1 MKTSIKNFAV
11 KAFIAVAAICFTQNA
26 SAKVIEHIADR
37 YIINV
42 DQMDLNGD
50 ETLMDL
56 LMMVP
61 DVVSIDGK
69 STVTDELGKW
79 AVRIDNVSIA
89 MNAEVFLKNTKA
101 KEVKKIKV
109 CINPGI
115 MKGCGGLKT
124 VIDINYRK
132 KEDGVSGKVAL
143 EGDTY
148 GNAEAFVNTT
158 LDKKNLT
165 FRTFVQGA
173 LEHSKDKAG
182 IKSHGA
188 GEDVKMHLNW
198 DITDKDNLELFAA
211 QNFKR
216 EVEGGHTPEFPA
228 NYSRFYHFEGVYTR
242 DLGKGAYGLVQAE
255 GDYSSSNVAGLTQKE
270 INPYI
275 LFEFGFPFISKNLYM
290 TAGIETGYSAYTDG
304 ALAYT
309 DRSRYEDGYIQLDWN
324 VGKFNFS
331 VGDRFRVHNFW
342 IERACFNL
350 PYTEKST
357 TNNHV
362 TVSAWYDFNDN
373 HTLQATFARRFMFP
387 GADDFFSTVMD
398 EQTNAFSTTAIEYF
412 KKPAYVSEMR
422 YTYQKKDFNLMGIIK
437 NTRQELA
444 EGCHDNALMLGVSS
458 FMHFGILRLTAGVNY
473 FHQRTN
479 SNGEIDYNNYVNL
492 KLVPQV
498 SFDGWRLTSTMIYS
512 SNKSTFMRPANMY
525 LDFGCSKEINE
536 HWLVEGKYHD
546 IAGQNYGNRAFS
558 IGATYSF

>member
-1 MKTSIKNFAV
+1 MKKLFTKALLLLAMTAGVQTS
-11 KAFIAVAAICFTQNA
+11 NA
-26 SAKVIEHIADR
+26 EIITHQADR

-42 DQMDLNGD
+42 EEMDLNGD

-69 STVTDELGKW
+69 TTISDELGKW

-89 MNAEVFLKNTKA
+89 MNTTTFLKNTKA
-101 KEVKKIKV
+101 KEVKKIKI

-115 MKGCGGLKT
+115 MKGCGNLKT

-132 KEDGVSGKVAL
+132 KEDGFAGKVAL

-148 GNAEAFVNTT
+148 GNAELFANTT

-165 FRTFVQGA
+165 FRTFVMGE
-173 LEHSKDKAG
+173 LEHKKDIKG
-182 IKSHGA
+182 NKSHGS

-198 DITDKDNLELFAA
+198 DITDKDNLELFAS

-216 EVEGGHTPEFPA
+216 EVEGHTPANPA
-228 NYSRFYHFEGVYTR
+228 AYDRFFHFEGVYTR

-255 GDYSSSNVAGLTQKE
+255 GDFSSSNCAGKRNKE

-290 TAGIETGYSAYTDG
+290 TAGIETGYTASTND
-304 ALAYT
+304 ALNYT

-331 VGDRFRVHNFW
+331 IGDRFRVHNFW
-342 IERACFNL
+342 LERAAFNL

-357 TNNHV
+357 TNNHF
-362 TVSAWYDFNDN
+362 TTSAWYNFNEH

-387 GADDFFSTVMD
+387 GADDFISFNEDNMSS
-398 EQTNAFSTTAIEYF
+398 AIIEYH

-422 YTYQKKDFNLMGIIK
+422 YTFQKKTFNIMGIIK
-437 NTRQELA
+437 NTHQDLD
-444 EGCHDNALMLGVSS
+444 GGNDNALMLGVSS
-458 FMHFGILRLTAGVNY
+458 FMKFGIFRIIAGVNY
-473 FHQRTN
+473 FHQQTVIA
-479 SNGEIDYNNYVNL
+479 GDKDINNYVNL

-498 SFDGWRLTSTMIYS
+498 SFDGWRITSTMLYS
-512 SNKSTFMRPANMY
+512 SKKNNTIYRPANMY

>member
-1 MKTSIKNFAV
+1 MKTSIKNFAA
-11 KAFIAVAAICFTQNA
+11 KAMIALAALCFAQNA

-56 LMMVP
+56 LLMVP
-61 DVVSIDGK
+61 DVVSLDSK
-69 STVTDELGKW
+69 NTLTDELGKW

-89 MNAEVFLKNTKA
+89 INPEVFLKNTKA
-101 KEVKKIKV
+101 KEVKKIKI

-115 MKGCGGLKT
+115 MKGCGNLKT

-132 KEDGVSGKVAL
+132 NEEGVAGKVAI

-148 GNAEAFVNTT
+148 GNAEIFANAT
-158 LDKKNLT
+158 LTKENLV

-173 LEHSKDKAG
+173 LEHKKDMSG
-182 IKSHGA
+182 IKSHA
-188 GEDVKMHLNW
+188 SKEDVKMHLNW

-211 QNFKR
+211 QRFTR
-216 EVEGGHTPEFPA
+216 EVEGHTPVNPA
-228 NYSRFYHFEGVYTR
+228 NYERNFHFEGVYTR
-242 DLGKGAYGLVQAE
+242 DLGNEAYALVQAE
-255 GDYSSSNVAGLTQKE
+255 GDYNSTNTVGAKACN
-270 INPYI
+270 INPYF
-275 LFEFGFPFISKNLYM
+275 LVEFGFPFISKNLYM
-290 TAGIETGYSAYTDG
+290 TAGIETGYTAETDDILG
-304 ALAYT
+304 YT

-324 VGKFNFS
+324 IGKFNIS
-331 VGDRFRVHNFW
+331 IGDRFRVHNFW
-342 IERACFNL
+342 LERACFNL
-350 PYTEKST
+350 PYTEKSA
-357 TNNHV
+357 TNNHF
-362 TVSAWYDFNDN
+362 TASAWYDFNDN

-387 GADDFFSTVMD
+387 GADDFFATVMD
-398 EQTNAFSTTAIEYF
+398 EQTNTYSTTAIEYF
-412 KKPAYVSEMR
+412 KKPAYISEMR

-444 EGCHDNALMLGVSS
+444 PGCHDNALMLGVSS
-458 FMHFGILRLTAGVNY
+458 YMHFGILRLTAGVNY
-473 FHQRTN
+473 FHQHTN
-479 SNGEIDYNNYVNL
+479 TMGEKQNDNYVNL

-498 SFDGWRLTSTMIYS
+498 SFDGWRITSTMLYS
-512 SNKSTFMRPANMY
+512 TNKSTFVRPANMY